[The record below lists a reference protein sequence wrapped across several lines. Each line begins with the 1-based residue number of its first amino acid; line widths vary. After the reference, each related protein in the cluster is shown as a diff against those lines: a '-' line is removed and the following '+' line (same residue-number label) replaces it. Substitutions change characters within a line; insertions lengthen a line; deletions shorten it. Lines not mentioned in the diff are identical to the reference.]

1 MNGERKIRS
10 FSQIAEIDIEDFLKD
25 RELQRKVYN
34 FVITTTQ
41 TTKYDG
47 GEIRSNPNS
56 TIMLKNTNAIRW
68 ITDNFRIKDNMN
80 LYYFDDGINI
90 GESPLCLMEDDI
102 IPLDEDNQD
111 GCEMFRYPLC
121 RVEEMGS
128 IPERYNTRTNQWE
141 LYIDLEYRPPLR
153 QKAKVSAIKFA
164 NRIKS
169 IAG

>member
-10 FSQIAEIDIEDFLKD
+10 FSQITEIDIDDFLND
-25 RELQRKVYN
+25 RELQRDVYN

-68 ITDNFRIKDNMN
+68 ITDNFRIDDNDHI
-80 LYYFDDGINI
+80 YYFDDGINI

-121 RVEEMGS
+121 RVSEMGS
-128 IPERYNTRTNQWE
+128 IPEGYNTRTNTWKQHT
-141 LYIDLEYRPPLR
+141 DLEYKPPLR
-153 QKAKVSAIKFA
+153 RKAKVYVEKFA

-169 IAG
+169 FAG